1 LKISREIKTAILAIA
16 GIVLFLF
23 GFSYLKGNNLLD
35 DSIVVYAKY
44 NNVEGL
50 TPSTP
55 VTINGYAVG
64 KVLDIYFED
73 ESSGILIVEMDID
86 TRFKFSKNSKAELFQ
101 NGFIG
106 GKAVQIIPA
115 YDDAGDAENGDYLQ
129 SQVKEGMMELVN
141 ERLTPL
147 QEKIER
153 VMSHTDTLLIGF
165 NNTFDAKAQADLKNS
180 IASLNATVN
189 SFNATANSLNSLIDI
204 NKSKLNNTISN
215 FEKTSGNL
223 STMTDKMAQV
233 DIAKTVQDL
242 QATIKKFDDV
252 IASVENGEGSI
263 GKLLKDDQLYKNLS
277 GASNQMEELLQD
289 MKLNP
294 KRYVHF
300 SIFGKKPKR
309 YDAEGNEIED
319 PKE

>member
-1 LKISREIKTAILAIA
+1 MKISRAVKTGILAIL
-16 GIVLFLF
+16 GIVLFIF
-23 GFSYLKGNNLLD
+23 GFSFLKGNNLLD
-35 DSIVVYAKY
+35 DSIVIYAKY
-44 NNVEGL
+44 DNVEGL
-50 TPSTP
+50 RPSTP
-55 VTINGYAVG
+55 VTVNGYAVG

-73 ESSGILIVEMDID
+73 DSSGILIVKMDID
-86 TRFKFSKNSKAELFQ
+86 TRFRFSKNSKAELFQ

-106 GKAVQIIPA
+106 GKAIQIIPA
-115 YDDAGDAENGDYLQ
+115 YDDGPDVKDGDYLK
-129 SQVKEGMMELVN
+129 SQIKEGMMELVN

-153 VMSHTDTLLIGF
+153 VMGQTDTLLVGF
-165 NNTFDAKAQADLKNS
+165 NNAFDAQAQADLKNS
-180 IASLNATVN
+180 IANLNSTVAT
-189 SFNATANSLNSLIDI
+189 FNATAKSLNGLVDT
-204 NKSKLNNTISN
+204 NKSKLNNTIDN
-215 FEKTSGNL
+215 FENTSTNL
-223 STMTDKMAQV
+223 STMTDKMAQI
-233 DIAKTVQDL
+233 DIAKTVEDL

-263 GKLLKDDQLYKNLS
+263 GKLLKDDELYKNLS

-300 SIFGKKPKR
+300 SLFGKKPKR

-319 PKE
+319 KQ